1 MREFE
6 KRDLWSVFSNDFVL
20 QVNETDKVR
29 TFVRDVYQAKVKV
42 ERQMKRD
49 LDQKIMQIGDDS
61 QIALYMG
68 SKLITRLKTY
78 IMF

>member
-68 SKLITRLKTY
+68 SKLITRLRTY

>member
-6 KRDLWSVFSNDFVL
+6 KKDLWSVFSNDFVL